1 MAEAAVGGYSSCLY
15 GLPGCAPLSLFTN
28 VPVAKPDDGDHARR
42 WPLMLNGRLIRIRTG
57 RLILVVAVLELAL
70 AYEILRQQ
78 ELAGKAGAA
87 DRDCCRQAGANLPKG
102 GEKLCARDVNAD
114 RLESH
119 GFTRPALGKPSDVG
133 ADHIGQFGIATRGLP
148 VGH

>member
-1 MAEAAVGGYSSCLY
+1 MRGAAVPSIPVNPEIAG
-15 GLPGCAPLSLFTN
+15 P
-28 VPVAKPDDGDHARR
+28 VPRR
-42 WPLMLNGRLIRIRTG
+42 RCSGFLRS
-57 RLILVVAVLELAL
+57 VLRP

-133 ADHIGQFGIATRGLP
+133 ADQQAEIQRMQIMLETVPLNPTGRE
-148 VGH
+148 